1 MLKTEYLIKNK
12 NLRFCKSSKK
22 MNVVWKHANKLPD
35 TMYENKIPIDA
46 LELPD
51 SFVLMLISIYLSC
64 YYKKIIFSLLWQFS
78 FFFDL
83 VQLSWWY

>member
-51 SFVLMLISIYLSC
+51 SFVLMLI
-64 YYKKIIFSLLWQFS
+64 
-78 FFFDL
+78 
-83 VQLSWWY
+83 